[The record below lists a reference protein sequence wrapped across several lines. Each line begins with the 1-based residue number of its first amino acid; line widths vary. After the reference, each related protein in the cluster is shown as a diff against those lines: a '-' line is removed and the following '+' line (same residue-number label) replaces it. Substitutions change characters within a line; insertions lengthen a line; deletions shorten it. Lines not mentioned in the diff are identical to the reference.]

1 MNEKRTKNGKRI
13 GRPPRHGGYSL
24 LAKRGDV
31 PECRRYVREYLEGV
45 RAGLVRDLGPKEG
58 DLTAAQLTLINHV
71 ISKVAITR
79 LIEER
84 LAETGIFNAAGELD
98 PALGKFFLIASN
110 SLRLDLQALGINT
123 RKREEILDLGRYIAA
138 KDAEAQAPGPEAE
151 GVETGPHSE
160 TSSDSPGHQAIVD
173 DDKHKGAGDGKE

>member
-1 MNEKRTKNGKRI
+1 MSETKHKKGMRP
-13 GRPPRHGGYSL
+13 GRAPKHGAYSL
-24 LAKRGDV
+24 MVKAGDLPKRRTYLRAYLA
-31 PECRRYVREYLEGV
+31 EVREALIK
-45 RAGLVRDLGPKEG
+45 DLGPREE
-58 DLTAAQLTLINHV
+58 DLTAGQRVLVNGV
-71 ISKVAITR
+71 ISKLSVTR
-79 LIEER
+79 CIEEYIR
-84 LAETGIFNAAGELD
+84 ENGVFVKGELN
-98 PALGKFFLIASN
+98 PVLAHSYLAYTN